1 MSVNQTRSV
10 SNSRVKVIPA
20 RHRTS
25 RNVENFDGQKKKIA
39 AYARVST
46 MEEHQSGSYELQ
58 VEYYT
63 DYIQQNPAWELYK
76 VFADEGITGT
86 STKNRAGFLEMIE
99 DAKAGKIDYII
110 TKSISRFAR
119 NTLDCLSTV
128 RMLKNLPKPCGIYFE
143 KENLDTLDS
152 KSELFLTILS
162 SMAQEESR
170 SISENTKWGVQK
182 RFSQGKPHIPTTYF
196 LGYDTDEE
204 GEIFI
209 DEAQAEIVRRI
220 YKDLLDGRGT
230 PTIAKNLT
238 KEGLKTARGNKTW
251 TSDAVYKILR
261 NEKYMGHC
269 LAQKSVTVDFLTHKR
284 VRNKDHQPQYFIR
297 NTHPAIISEE
307 DWYAVQEEL
316 DRRNKM
322 LRDPDEKYRMCY
334 SGISP
339 FSNRLFCGECGRPVT
354 RRRMTSTRKGQKY
367 YFTTWHCRAACK
379 RDKEFQDCNSQYVW
393 EAALEIEFM
402 KALYELKQDK
412 ENLIADVNEAVDEC
426 SLTEVEEARLQEL
439 ENQIEQVSDQISQ
452 LSEREMATHDPL
464 YEANLRHL
472 IYEQEIL
479 QMEHDGLYN
488 NKQESI
494 YLQKNLEM
502 LIGYLYLVPKEDTKF
517 NSEAFVKTIER
528 VIVYRDHEVE
538 FIFKC
543 GAKRTVTAKRPR

>member
-1 MSVNQTRSV
+1 M
-10 SNSRVKVIPA
+10 P
-20 RHRTS
+20 
-25 RNVENFDGQKKKIA
+25 
-39 AYARVST
+39 
-46 MEEHQSGSYELQ
+46 
-58 VEYYT
+58 
-63 DYIQQNPAWELYK
+63 
-76 VFADEGITGT
+76 
-86 STKNRAGFLEMIE
+86 
-99 DAKAGKIDYII
+99 
-110 TKSISRFAR
+110 
-119 NTLDCLSTV
+119 
-128 RMLKNLPKPCGIYFE
+128 
-143 KENLDTLDS
+143 
-152 KSELFLTILS
+152 
-162 SMAQEESR
+162 
-170 SISENTKWGVQK
+170 
-182 RFSQGKPHIPTTYF
+182 
-196 LGYDTDEE
+196 
-204 GEIFI
+204 
-209 DEAQAEIVRRI
+209 
-220 YKDLLDGRGT
+220 
-230 PTIAKNLT
+230 
-238 KEGLKTARGNKTW
+238 
-251 TSDAVYKILR
+251 

-269 LAQKSVTVDFLTHKR
+269 LAQKSVTVDFLTHRR

-393 EAALEIEFM
+393 EASLEIEFM
-402 KALYELKQDK
+402 KLLYELKQDK
-412 ENLIADVNEAVDEC
+412 ENLIADVNDAVDES

-439 ENQIEQVSDQISQ
+439 ENQIDRVSDQISQ
-452 LSEREMATHDPL
+452 LSEREMATQDPL

-479 QMEHDGLYN
+479 QMEHDGLYK

-502 LIGYLYLVPKEDTKF
+502 LIGYLYLAPKEDTKF

>member
-402 KALYELKQDK
+402 KVLYELKQDK

-439 ENQIEQVSDQISQ
+439 ENQIDRVSDQISQ

-464 YEANLRHL
+464 YEANLDSQH
-472 IYEQEIL
+472 
-479 QMEHDGLYN
+479 
-488 NKQESI
+488 
-494 YLQKNLEM
+494 
-502 LIGYLYLVPKEDTKF
+502 F
-517 NSEAFVKTIER
+517 
-528 VIVYRDHEVE
+528 
-538 FIFKC
+538 FKHFL
-543 GAKRTVTAKRPR
+543 